1 MIADPPFESYEG
13 RLLIAMPDMPDPR
26 FARSVILLCAH
37 SPAGAMGLALSDPL
51 ESVGLH
57 GVLREFDITTDQ
69 VDDARVLRG
78 GPVEPGRGS
87 VLHGLD
93 WSSEETI
100 GLTASLALTAS
111 IEILQAIG
119 KGEGPRRHELFLG
132 YAGWVGGQIEAE
144 LAAPGWLL
152 GSSDPALLLDLAP
165 ERRWSAALLAEGVD
179 PAMLAAMSGHA

>member
-37 SPAGAMGLALSDPL
+37 SPAGAMGLVLDDPL
-51 ESVGLH
+51 ESLGLH
-57 GVLREFDITTDQ
+57 GVLREFDIATDQ
-69 VDDARVLRG
+69 VDDARVIRG
-78 GPVEPGRGS
+78 GPVEPGRGT
-87 VLHGLD
+87 VLHSVE

-100 GLTASLALTAS
+100 ALTDRLAITAS

-119 KGEGPRRHELFLG
+119 RGDAPDRYELFLG
-132 YAGWVGGQIEAE
+132 YAGWAGGQLEAE

-152 GSSDPALLLDLAP
+152 GSGDPSPLLDLAP
-165 ERRWSAALLAEGVD
+165 GRRWSGALLAEGVD
-179 PAMLAAMSGHA
+179 PAMLTAMSGHA